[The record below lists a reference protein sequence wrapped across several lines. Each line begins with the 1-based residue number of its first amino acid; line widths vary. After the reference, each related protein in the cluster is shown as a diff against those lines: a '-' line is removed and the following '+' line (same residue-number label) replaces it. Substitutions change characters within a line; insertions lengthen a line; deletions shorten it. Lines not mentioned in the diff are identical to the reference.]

1 MRLHDRLPALALAG
15 GLLLSLASCEVL
27 SGSKGSPEDFER
39 LRQGLNEDR
48 ANLNRAAVENTL
60 DQVAGILDSLRGRF
74 DEIWSKSSAM
84 NLVNREHLAIQLA
97 SARRMMGSISQWT
110 NATDIDAVR
119 SEVERLNVVLNEIDV
134 LLDSTLRAMAGESED
149 GQ

>member
-1 MRLHDRLPALALAG
+1 M
-15 GLLLSLASCEVL
+15 L
-27 SGSKGSPEDFER
+27 SGSKGSPEEFER

-48 ANLNRAAVENTL
+48 ANLNRVAVENTL
-60 DQVAGILDSLRGRF
+60 DQVAGVLDQMRGRF

-97 SARRMMGSISQWT
+97 SARRMMASISQWT
-110 NATDIDAVR
+110 NSTDIDAVR